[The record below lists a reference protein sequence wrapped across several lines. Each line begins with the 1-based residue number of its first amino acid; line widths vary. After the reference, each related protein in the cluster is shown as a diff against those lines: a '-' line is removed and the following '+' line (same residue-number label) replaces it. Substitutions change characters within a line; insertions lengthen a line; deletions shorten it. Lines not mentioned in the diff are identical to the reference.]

1 MPTKWRSPHRGR
13 TALTRAVLM
22 QTRRAFTLAEILLV
36 LAVLVVLA
44 AFAVPAVNGSLE
56 NYRLRKSADTIRSA
70 FANARATASR
80 TGVTHVFR
88 YTPESAQYTIEPWT
102 TGDEY
107 LEMSTGPTI
116 STGSSTGGAGTGPTS
131 PLQAVTVTPLPTGIQ
146 FHSVVTNSSMR
157 DMRTMSPTGNTAGAL
172 SGAPQGATPI
182 LFYSDGSSSNATLTL
197 KNGRGAFVEVKLRGL
212 TGYSTASKLLSGGQL
227 TSSQTAGS

>member
-1 MPTKWRSPHRGR
+1 MPTKWRSPRSRKSGQER
-13 TALTRAVLM
+13 VRK
-22 QTRRAFTLAEILLV
+22 AFTLAEILLV
-36 LAVLVVLA
+36 LAVLVVIA

-80 TGVTHVFR
+80 TGVTHIFQ
-88 YTPESAQYTIEPWT
+88 YTPESAQYTIQPWT

-116 STGSSTGGAGTGPTS
+116 NTGSAASAATS
-131 PLQAVTVTPLPTGIQ
+131 PLQAVTVTPLPQGIQ
-146 FHSVVTNSSMR
+146 FHSVVTNSSLR
-157 DMRTMSPTGNTAGAL
+157 DMRTMSTTGTTAGAL
-172 SGAPQGATPI
+172 SGASLGPTPI

-212 TGYSTASKLLSGGQL
+212 TGYSSASKLLSGGQL
-227 TSSQTAGS
+227 TSSQAAGS